1 MNNIKTL
8 INTDLF
14 KGFSNKNIKEILKDK
29 ETYIK
34 TYNKNSTIATEN
46 APCDSIGILI
56 DGEIEIIKENASGNL
71 SILRKLHQG
80 HIFGEMAIFS
90 ANRQWPATVQVKT
103 TSTVFFIKIN
113 AFFKEGKTLTPL
125 REKMVYNMLSILS
138 NRALYLNKRLN
149 YLLEEYNKH
158 HSTQFLTSMNRNA
171 LAAFLNITRPS
182 LSRELA
188 HLKDKGILDY
198 SGPSFKIIDLK
209 KLQNILN

>member
-71 SILRKLHQG
+71 SILR
-80 HIFGEMAIFS
+80 S
-90 ANRQWPATVQVKT
+90 
-103 TSTVFFIKIN
+103 FIKVIYSVKWPFSQPIGN
-113 AFFKEGKTLTPL
+113 GRPLFK
-125 REKMVYNMLSILS
+125 
-138 NRALYLNKRLN
+138 
-149 YLLEEYNKH
+149 
-158 HSTQFLTSMNRNA
+158 
-171 LAAFLNITRPS
+171 
-182 LSRELA
+182 
-188 HLKDKGILDY
+188 
-198 SGPSFKIIDLK
+198 
-209 KLQNILN
+209 